1 MGQVVS
7 LLEKLETWRVLYV
20 QSGGDFEVKASSHG
34 RLSFSVKGSTTI
46 LGVIDSVSVTDAMK
60 ENFEKV

>member
-7 LLEKLETWRVLYV
+7 LLEKLETWHVLYV
-20 QSGGDFEVKASSHG
+20 SPNGDFEVKASSHG
-34 RLSFSVKGSTTI
+34 RLYFNVKGSTTI
-46 LGVIDSVSVTDAMK
+46 LGVIDAVAAADVMK